1 MRINE
6 IETIPQSDY
15 RGGRADLPG
24 NVYNSYDDIAK
35 KFKLRPLPYYPGFE
49 YYIDQQFSY
58 HDVIIYIVNQYHKS
72 HVAKMVL
79 EKLDTNTHIKFAAFP
94 IPNSYTVEGITTDE
108 SWRGQGLAMALY
120 NVAINELGYTL
131 VSGSVQTPGGQRNW
145 VNLYRAVN
153 EGKLQGVEIT
163 GWIQLPATSDSTYY
177 DELFGELGGVYMGT
191 VNRFEFYEIP
201 VGLVSNQKK
210 LETLLTR
217 GKIKIYV
224 HDIFGEL
231 QYRSGLVAKRVS

>member
-15 RGGRADLPG
+15 RGGRADLPPSK
-24 NVYNSYDDIAK
+24 YKSYTDVAK
-35 KFKLRPLPYYPGFE
+35 TYKLKPLPYKPGFE
-49 YYIDQQFSY
+49 YYIDQQYSY
-58 HDVIIYIVNQYHKS
+58 HDIIIYIVNRYHKS

-79 EKLDTNTHIKFAAFP
+79 EKLDSNTQIKFAAFP
-94 IPNSYTVEGITTDE
+94 ISNSYTVEGITTDE
-108 SWRGQGLAMALY
+108 SWRGRGLAMALY

-153 EGKLQGVEIT
+153 EGKLRGVEIT
-163 GWIQLPATSDSTYY
+163 GWIQLPANSDTTYY
-177 DELFGELGGVYMGT
+177 DELFGKLGGVYMGT
-191 VNRFEFYEIP
+191 VNQFEFYEIP
-201 VGLVSNQKK
+201 VGLASNQKK
-210 LETLLTR
+210 LETLLSR

-224 HDIFGEL
+224 KDTFGEL
-231 QYRSGLVAKRVS
+231 TYRTGLLAKKVS